1 MFVPPQRRKHP
12 IVILL
17 ALAIMVFALV
27 YLFVARHRQRVPPKS
42 PEMQQLQQQSR
53 AGSIITLQ

>member
-27 YLFVARHRQRVPPKS
+27 YLFMARRHQKAPVLSPVQQMKERLSDGAIPQR
-42 PEMQQLQQQSR
+42 
-53 AGSIITLQ
+53 